1 MKTTV
6 RFGNNYSSSPSSS
19 FFAAEGGGG
28 GAGLGGGGITEDTL
42 GIAGIPVEPTGLGV
56 EGLDGG
62 VPGLLTPDAASIAL
76 PFKSLSPPAN
86 MIPERVPVKKV
97 AIGIINSKNL
107 ESIGAIAF
115 IGCVTKMREYN
126 TTNTIPTSV
135 SARQIPIKNF
145 SLAINCSS
153 VYMNGS

>member
-28 GAGLGGGGITEDTL
+28 GAGLGGGGITF
-42 GIAGIPVEPTGLGV
+42 GAVATGLGV

>member
-28 GAGLGGGGITEDTL
+28 GAGLGGGGITFGAES
-42 GIAGIPVEPTGLGV
+42 AGLGV

-76 PFKSLSPPAN
+76 PLKSLSLPAN
-86 MIPERVPVKKV
+86 MIPERVPVRKV

-107 ESIGAIAF
+107 ESIGAIAP

-145 SLAINCSS
+145 NLAINCSS

>member
-6 RFGNNYSSSPSSS
+6 RFGNNYSNSPSSS

-28 GAGLGGGGITEDTL
+28 GAGLAGGGITAGTL
-42 GIAGIPVEPTGLGV
+42 GIAVKPTALGV
-56 EGLDGG
+56 EGLAGG

-76 PFKSLSPPAN
+76 PLKSLSLPAN
-86 MIPERVPVKKV
+86 MIPERVPVRKV

-115 IGCVTKMREYN
+115 IGCVTKIREYN

-153 VYMNGS
+153 VYMNDS

>member
-28 GAGLGGGGITEDTL
+28 GAGLGGGGITF
-42 GIAGIPVEPTGLGV
+42 GAVATGLGV

-135 SARQIPIKNF
+135 RARQIPIKNF